1 MLVFEEIFKR
11 GFMVMDRDKNVG
23 TFNLPVVSGLAAKR
37 KEKMLSF
44 AWMVGTWRA
53 VNTVRATST
62 TPGYEDT
69 YEYTYEMEDDG
80 ARLIAVRTGGKK
92 FPYLTFDAFSGRWM
106 MTFTEVIYGVLQAKE
121 WVQSQIVFTGPLTML
136 GVDCELRQTLTKKSE
151 NDFHVLNEERL
162 PDNTWSMVDELMFT
176 RI

>member
-53 VNTVRATST
+53 VNTVRATPT
-62 TPGYEDT
+62 TPAYEDT
-69 YEYTYEMEDDG
+69 YEYLRDG
-80 ARLIAVRTGGKK
+80 R
-92 FPYLTFDAFSGRWM
+92 
-106 MTFTEVIYGVLQAKE
+106 
-121 WVQSQIVFTGPLTML
+121 
-136 GVDCELRQTLTKKSE
+136 
-151 NDFHVLNEERL
+151 
-162 PDNTWSMVDELMFT
+162 
-176 RI
+176 

>member
-1 MLVFEEIFKR
+1 MK
-11 GFMVMDRDKNVG
+11 
-23 TFNLPVVSGLAAKR
+23 
-37 KEKMLSF
+37 
-44 AWMVGTWRA
+44 
-53 VNTVRATST
+53 
-62 TPGYEDT
+62 
-69 YEYTYEMEDDG
+69 DDG

-136 GVDCELRQTLTKKSE
+136 GVDCELRQTLTKRSE
-151 NDFHVLNEERL
+151 NDFHILNEERL

>member
-1 MLVFEEIFKR
+1 M
-11 GFMVMDRDKNVG
+11 
-23 TFNLPVVSGLAAKR
+23 VSGFVAKR

-44 AWMVGTWRA
+44 AWMAGTWST

-62 TPGYEDT
+62 TSAYEDT
-69 YEYTYEMEDDG
+69 YEYTYEMEEDG

-92 FPYLTFDAFSGRWM
+92 FPYLTFDAFRGRWM

-136 GVDCELRQTLTKKSE
+136 GVDCELRQTLTKRSE
-151 NDFHVLNEERL
+151 NDFHILNEERL